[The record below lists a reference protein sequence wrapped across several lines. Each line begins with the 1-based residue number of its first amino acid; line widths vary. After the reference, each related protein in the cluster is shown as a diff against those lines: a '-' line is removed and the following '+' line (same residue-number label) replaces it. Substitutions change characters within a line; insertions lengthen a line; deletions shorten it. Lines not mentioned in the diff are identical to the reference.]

1 MDLSL
6 MIIEVITGPEIIALV
21 ALMAANVILSITAA
35 IAKGKFSFRNLGDFV
50 GTRVVPLIA
59 YLVVALLAEALGD
72 WTPAA
77 LAVYAGLLALYGAG
91 IAAAIKS
98 LTGVSIPNIFT
109 EKRKPGVDEDVK
121 PGT

>member
-1 MDLSL
+1 MEQL
-6 MIIEVITGPEIIALV
+6 IIEVITGPAIIALV
-21 ALMAANVILSITAA
+21 ALMGVNVTLSIIAA
-35 IAKGKFSFRNLGDFV
+35 IARGEFSFRNLGGFV

-59 YLVVALLAEALGD
+59 YIVVALLAEVLSD

-77 LAVYAGLLALYGAG
+77 LAVYAGLIALYGAG

-109 EKRKPGVDEDVK
+109 EKREGDNHE
-121 PGT
+121 

>member
-6 MIIEVITGPEIIALV
+6 MIVEVITGPEIIALV
-21 ALMAANVILSITAA
+21 ALMAANVILSIMAA
-35 IAKGKFSFRNLGDFV
+35 IAKGEFSFRNLGDFV

-59 YLVVALLAEALGD
+59 YVVVATLAQVHQD

-77 LAVYAGLLALYGAG
+77 LAVYAGLVALYGAG
-91 IAAAIKS
+91 IAAAIKA

-109 EKRKPGVDEDVK
+109 EKRKNNHE
-121 PGT
+121 

>member
-6 MIIEVITGPEIIALV
+6 MIMEVITGPEIIALV
-21 ALMAANVILSITAA
+21 ALMAVNVILSITAA

-77 LAVYAGLLALYGAG
+77 LAVFAGLVALYGAG

-98 LTGVSIPNIFT
+98 LTGVSIPNVFT
-109 EKRKPGVDEDVK
+109 EKQGRDEDVK

>member
-21 ALMAANVILSITAA
+21 ALMAVNVILSITAA
-35 IAKGKFSFRNLGDFV
+35 IAKGEFSFRNLGDFV

-72 WTPAA
+72 WTAA
-77 LAVYAGLLALYGAG
+77 AIAVYAGLVALYGAG
-91 IAAAIKS
+91 IAAAIKA
-98 LTGVSIPNIFT
+98 LTGVSIPNVFT
-109 EKRKPGVDEDVK
+109 EKRKKDSHE
-121 PGT
+121 